1 MLIDSLHR
9 RVDALARLPGLAGLV
24 RRQAYAAFLANRE
37 RNLFFGVHA
46 TFDEAAQAAVACGPA
61 GYDNS
66 ASAQL
71 YTHRTR
77 IDAHDYPALYWLSR
91 SLNEGLRS
99 VFDVGGA
106 TGIKFIAFRD
116 LLQPCADLRW
126 TVQDVPAM
134 VAQGREQ
141 ARQRGDDQRLRFS
154 DRFDDGEG
162 HALLYASGV
171 LQYLPATLGELLAG
185 WQRLPRRIVIN
196 TTAIHPQHEFFTV
209 NSLGTAFCPYRVQ
222 TQASLIR
229 GLGALGY
236 KLREAWTHPGK
247 VMHIPCHPERSL
259 DQYSGYCLDLNRS

>member
-1 MLIDSLHR
+1 LIESLHR
-9 RVDALARLPGLAGLV
+9 RVDALARLPGLASLV

-37 RNLFFGVHA
+37 RNLFFGVHS
-46 TFDEAAQAAVACGPA
+46 TFDEAAQAALACGQA

-91 SLNEGLRS
+91 SLNEGHRS

-116 LLQPCADLRW
+116 LLQSCADLRW

-134 VAQGREQ
+134 VALGREQ
-141 ARQRGDDQRLRFS
+141 ARQRDDARLQFT
-154 DRFDDGEG
+154 DRFDDGDG
-162 HALLYASGV
+162 SDLLYASGV

-196 TTAIHPQHEFFTV
+196 TAAIHPQHEFFTV

-229 GLGALGY
+229 GLVALGY
-236 KLREAWTHPGK
+236 RLREAWTHPGK
-247 VMHIPCHPERSL
+247 VMQIPFHPERSL